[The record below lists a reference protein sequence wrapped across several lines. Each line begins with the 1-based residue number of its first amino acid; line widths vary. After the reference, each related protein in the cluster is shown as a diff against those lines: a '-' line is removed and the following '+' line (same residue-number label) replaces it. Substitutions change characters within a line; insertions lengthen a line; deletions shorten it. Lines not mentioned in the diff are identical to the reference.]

1 MDLKDKKAE
10 LEVLFYSIFHKIPEH
25 IKVLPRSGSSRIYFR
40 IHAGDTSAIGTYNED
55 IDENEAFFSFT
66 NTFLAKGLPVP
77 KLYAVSKNKQI
88 YLQEDLGSETLLDYV
103 NSVRKKGD
111 PVDMVSIL
119 KPVLIDLIN
128 FQVNA
133 GQQVDY
139 SKCYPRPSFD
149 RQSILWDLQYFK
161 YMFLKIADISFN
173 EQQLEDDFQTLAK
186 YLTKQKDKHFMYRD
200 FQVRNIMYRNNQAY
214 YIDYQGGR
222 KGPVQ
227 YDLASLLYSPKT
239 ALRFAERAELI
250 DFYCKQLNEIEKVN
264 MPAFEEKFYMIALVR
279 IFQALGAYG
288 YRGLHEGKA
297 NFRPSIPLAIRNL
310 RKMKSNQKIT
320 LVLPEIEKVIDRL
333 AASSFAKPYVIPNDK
348 LTIRIS
354 SFSYK
359 NGIPED
365 PSENG
370 GGFVF
375 DCRGLPNPGRLPEYR
390 NLCGLDEPV
399 VKYLEQHKNIHYFF
413 ESIQAVLKTTI
424 ENYLERKFTH
434 LCINFGCT
442 GGQHRSVYNAERM
455 AQWIGESY
463 NNIILHVQHRERK
476 NWVH

>member
-10 LEVLFYSIFHKIPEH
+10 LEVLFYTTFKKIPQS
-25 IKVLPRSGSSRIYFR
+25 IKVLPQSGSSRIYFR
-40 IHAGDTSAIGTYNED
+40 ISSDETTAIGTYNED
-55 IDENEAFFSFT
+55 ITENEAFFSFT
-66 NTFLAKGLPVP
+66 KTFHEKELPVP
-77 KLYAVSKNKQI
+77 KLYAISKNKQI
-88 YLQEDLGSETLLDYV
+88 YLQEDLGDETLLHHV
-103 NSVRKKGD
+103 NNQRKSGN

-119 KPVLIDLIN
+119 KPILIDLIN
-128 FQVNA
+128 MQVNA
-133 GQQVDY
+133 GKQIDY

-149 RQSILWDLQYFK
+149 RQSILWDLNYFK
-161 YMFLKIADISFN
+161 YMFLKIADIPFS

-186 YLTKQKDKHFMYRD
+186 YLTKSKDQHFMFRD
-200 FQVRNIMYRNNQAY
+200 FQIRNIMYRDNKPY

-264 MPAFEEKFYMIALVR
+264 LQAFEEKFYMIALVR

-288 YRGLHEGKA
+288 FRGLHEGKA
-297 NFRPSIPLAIRNL
+297 NFRPSIPIAIRNL

-333 AASSFAKPYVIPNDK
+333 AASKYATYYEVPNDK
-348 LTIRIS
+348 LTVRIT

-359 NGIPED
+359 RGIPED

-370 GGFVF
+370 GGYVF
-375 DCRGLPNPGRLPEYR
+375 DCRGLPNPGRLPEFR
-390 NLCGLDEPV
+390 NISGLDEPV
-399 VKYLEQHKNIHYFF
+399 VNYLEKHKEVHYFF
-413 ESIQAVLKTTI
+413 ESLQAIVRTSI
-424 ENYLERKFTH
+424 ENYLERNFNH

-455 AQWIGESY
+455 AQWISESY
-463 NNIILHVQHRERK
+463 ANAIVHVQHRERK
-476 NWVH
+476 HWSN